1 MGNGDFFKL
10 QRLLPSGILSFLN
23 LCKTRSYTKTAKE
36 LHTSQSSVSR
46 SIVELESSL
55 GFQLIERDTRPI
67 KITQAGLLLRQSLL
81 NCQDILENVLLNIQ
95 ESNFTHLPLRIGF
108 IESMLD
114 CFTKPLL
121 INLRSAYSNALVLT
135 AVSTQLLKLLDEDRL
150 DFIVSSNPFSQR
162 NDLKRC
168 FLFQE
173 PSVIILP
180 KSLKIPEPMTWDH
193 LKYCGLPQI
202 SHDKDSSGAF
212 LEDRLF
218 SENGLNFVHQLDVN
232 SNSLIVEMVAER
244 FGWSLTR
251 VSSLIRFPQ
260 FFDKISVRQM
270 PDPLTSRE
278 IFLIYKKDVFSPM
291 AQKIAKEIRQIIDFS
306 LVPRMLHWAPWIKP
320 YLFVQGEGPLD
331 RVALFPEEHPDR
343 LISVL

>member
-1 MGNGDFFKL
+1 MANEDLFNLRKL
-10 QRLLPSGILSFLN
+10 FPLGTISFLN

-36 LHTSQSSVSR
+36 LQTSQSSVSR
-46 SIVELESSL
+46 SIADLENNL
-55 GFQLIERDTRPI
+55 GIQLVERDTRPV
-67 KITQAGLLLRQSLL
+67 KITQAGLLLQCSLL
-81 NCQDILENVLLNIQ
+81 
-95 ESNFTHLPLRIGF
+95 
-108 IESMLD
+108 
-114 CFTKPLL
+114 K
-121 INLRSAYSNALVLT
+121 NLKKDYSNALVLT
-135 AVSTQLLKLLDEDRL
+135 AVSTQLIKLLDEDRL

-162 NDLKRC
+162 NDLKRY

-180 KSLKIPEPMTWDH
+180 KYLNLPDPITWEH

-202 SHDKDSSGAF
+202 SHDKDSSGAA

-232 SNSLIVEMVAER
+232 TNSLIVEMVAER

-251 VSSLIRFPQ
+251 ETSLIRFPQ
-260 FFDKISVRQM
+260 FAEQISVRQM

-291 AQKIAKEIRQIIDFS
+291 AQKIAGEIRQTIEFS
-306 LVPRMLHWAPWIKP
+306 LVPRMLSWAPWIKP
-320 YLFVQGEGPLD
+320 YLFVQGEGALD

-343 LISVL
+343 IISVL

>member
-1 MGNGDFFKL
+1 MANDDLFNFRKL
-10 QRLLPSGILSFLN
+10 FPLGTISFLN

-46 SIVELESSL
+46 SIADLENSL

-67 KITQAGLLLRQSLL
+67 KITQAGLLLQQSLL
-81 NCQDILENVLLNIQ
+81 SCQNDLENALLNIQ
-95 ESNFTHLPLRIGF
+95 ASNFTHLPLRIGF

-121 INLRSAYSNALVLT
+121 INLRSDYSNALVLT
-135 AVSTQLLKLLDEDRL
+135 AVSTQLVKLLDEDRL

-162 NDLKRC
+162 NDLKRY

-173 PSVIILP
+173 PSVVILP
-180 KSLKIPEPMTWDH
+180 KSLNLPEPLTWEH

-202 SHDKDSSGAF
+202 SHDKDSSGAA

-218 SENGLNFVHQLDVN
+218 SENGLKFVHQLDVN
-232 SNSLIVEMVAER
+232 SNSLIAEMVAER

-251 VSSLIRFPQ
+251 VTSLIRFPQ
-260 FFDKISVRQM
+260 FAEQISVRQM

-291 AQKIAKEIRQIIDFS
+291 AQKIAREIRQIIEFS
-306 LVPRMLHWAPWIKP
+306 LAPRMLSWAPWIKP
-320 YLFVQGEGPLD
+320 YLFVQGRGALD

-343 LISVL
+343 VISVL